1 MSEASTS
8 PGSTG
13 LPADGYKASRAPV
26 NRGGNHQRRKP
37 QVAAQEIDHATTQPT
52 HPGAKEVP
60 PRREDLTQR
69 SPANATSE
77 PSVNLALSAE
87 DVQTL
92 LKLRDAGL
100 IQLDGLEMANH
111 DPKLTDWTYEEFLR
125 HMVTVQKLR
134 ARTSQGRD
142 STARQRVRYI
152 TFLEEHDVV
161 PVQLRP
167 PDEESWLDHVQYRM
181 DEEGKSGTTLNQ
193 YRKAVKSLLKFLGIN
208 PWQSLD
214 TAFDETPPH
223 WTLPGDET
231 VRRFWIERLHEDD
244 YLNAVYTHLFHYGF
258 NMGVRPPSELVS
270 LNVDDVDFRGRTV
283 HVRQVKKGGKVLPR
297 DDVPAFVLD
306 APNAKSLRNYLDN
319 WRPRVDK
326 SKSDAFFLNTQ
337 GRRFN
342 VCCLGSDLSEIGK
355 RIWPRFSP
363 YTMRRWFATKF
374 LIANDFNLY
383 ATAHQ
388 LGDTAPTVER
398 HYLDK
403 AKARAAMK
411 GRFRMERVR
420 GGSRR

>member
-1 MSEASTS
+1 M
-8 PGSTG
+8 
-13 LPADGYKASRAPV
+13 
-26 NRGGNHQRRKP
+26 
-37 QVAAQEIDHATTQPT
+37 
-52 HPGAKEVP
+52 
-60 PRREDLTQR
+60 PRSREDLTQR

-77 PSVNLALSAE
+77 PTVNLNLSTE

-100 IQLDGLEMANH
+100 IQLDGLEMANQ
-111 DPKLTDWTYEEFLR
+111 DPELTDWTYKAFLR

-134 ARTSQGRD
+134 AKTSQGRD

-152 TFLEEHDVV
+152 KFLEEHDVV

-181 DEEGKSGTTLNQ
+181 EEEGKSGTTLNQ
-193 YRKAVKSLLKFLGIN
+193 YRKAVKSLLKFLGVS

-214 TAFDETPPH
+214 TAFEETPPH
-223 WTLPGDET
+223 WTLPDDQT
-231 VRRFWIERLHEDD
+231 VRRFWMDRLHEDD

-270 LNVDDVDFRGRTV
+270 LNVPDVDFAAR
-283 HVRQVKKGGKVLPR
+283 HIDVREVKKGGKILPR

-306 APNAKSLRNYLDN
+306 APNAKSLKNYLDH
-319 WRPRVDK
+319 WRPLVDTG
-326 SKSDAFFLNTQ
+326 KSDAFFLNTQ
-337 GRRFN
+337 GNRFN
-342 VCCLGSDLSEIGK
+342 VNCLGADLSELGK
-355 RIWPRFSP
+355 TIWPKFSP
-363 YTMRRWFATKF
+363 YTMRRWFATRF

-383 ATAHQ
+383 ATARA

-403 AKARAAMK
+403 ARTRAAMR
-411 GRFRMERVR
+411 GRFRMERIV
-420 GGSRR
+420 GGSD